1 MRYINNRNAEP
12 KELTDYREGTP
23 GASYN
28 GFRDKD
34 VIKQS
39 LIEEQGY
46 LCAYCMGKIKDI
58 NDCSI
63 EHYISQKKHDASPHS
78 PEYHRKQSLLYSNM
92 LGVCLNNAEHCDKK
106 RGNIPLQI
114 LDPHQ
119 PSCESLITYSLGGSI
134 ISVGDRDEIVEQDL
148 NTLGLNCNKL
158 IECRNAALE
167 EVWNRFAQEH
177 EKKSWSK
184 ELFLERAQF
193 YRTKQSK
200 RGKTKFH
207 AYCNYIAWYF
217 EYYAENYNN
226 KG

>member
-12 KELTDYREGTP
+12 KKLTDYREGTP

-63 EHYISQKKHDASPHS
+63 EHYISQKRHDASPHS
-78 PEYHRKQSLLYSNM
+78 LEEHRKQSLLYSNM
-92 LGVCLNNAEHCDKK
+92 LGVCINNAEHCDKK

-119 PSCESLITYSLGGSI
+119 PSCEHLITYSLGGSI
-134 ISVGDRDEIVEQDL
+134 ISAGDRDEIVEQDL
-148 NTLGLNCNKL
+148 NTLGLNCDKL
-158 IECRNAALE
+158 IKCRNAALE
-167 EVWNRFAQEH
+167 EVWNRFTQEY

-193 YRTKQSK
+193 YRTKQAR

-217 EYYAENYNN
+217 EYYAENYRN